1 MTLKELKTF
10 LDTLP
15 EEFLEFNVVNGE
27 IGMLDDQYMYRVDKP
42 VTTITVDEETKEVV
56 ILNDTQEFEDHL
68 INKL

>member
-42 VTTITVDEETKEVV
+42 VTTITVDEESKEVV

-68 INKL
+68 INKS

>member
-68 INKL
+68 INKS